1 MVKTRKALEF
11 QVTRVRPVE
20 TADDGRAFLECTTS
34 IGVVAFWGDD
44 ASMINIEGIEG
55 KRVPFRVRARCVQ
68 PDPAFAQ
75 RHSLWVP
82 QDTMLEFL

>member
-1 MVKTRKALEF
+1 ML
-11 QVTRVRPVE
+11 
-20 TADDGRAFLECTTS
+20 
-34 IGVVAFWGDD
+34 
-44 ASMINIEGIEG
+44 NIEGIEG